1 MHHSTGFEGKD
12 VNSNTGLEGD
22 MFAEG
27 LGYHQWVEDLKIG
40 RSEPEHLEWSKGGQS
55 ME

>member
-1 MHHSTGFEGKD
+1 VHHSTGFEGKD
-12 VNSNTGLEGD
+12 VNSNTGLEED

-40 RSEPEHLEWSKGGQS
+40 PEHLEWLKGGQS
-55 ME
+55 TE